1 MCHGSAIKHIC
12 FETSGS
18 FRVFSVKN
26 WNINIAVL
34 LGGDASARMSQLP
47 TRHSRRLEGQP
58 ASPQPDLP
66 ARMRRSRAQIPPV
79 ALSATDQSLRDGKA
93 LDEYFLLHMSL
104 NHGVFAPIYGGDPL
118 PHLSEQDAVTLR
130 QLFTDTAQF
139 FSDTQQSIDSLLSS
153 SPSYPLAPIL
163 ESPGSPDT
171 NISGSHSPIN
181 QPTLHSPRASYPV
194 SRSIS
199 ASSNWFGLG
208 PGFHL
213 QVIFERTPVLEDEA
227 ALTPPLALESP
238 LAQTPMNPQGLP
250 GRGSLAHL
258 RMRRAL
264 TPAVNPVPIL
274 AAIYVGFPF
283 HENHA
288 RRNFFQSG
296 LRVTSATPSVSD
308 LIHVIRQSSS
318 VLENICVDLHV
329 VPFHI
334 AWSRNMVEVHDLSYS
349 AVAHGYSEVVLE
361 PARHNATSRTTFNMH
376 HIPEETALFVLYIF
390 PVNIN
395 IPRAITAIPPLPRSI
410 QSSLPD
416 RRSRSR
422 TPAPAGII
430 SIPQFLTSMLKTHSA
445 LDQNFLEDGSRL
457 ANLLVP
463 RYGGAYLKIR
473 QALIIEDVWARA
485 QGIIPALTVHDVAAW
500 AGLKPTTYANNRT
513 FAIQARGTLQFL
525 RARANSDEM
534 LNQSDDVR
542 RKEADLVRFLGGCF
556 AEELLSEDWDAAESS
571 EDTLTI
577 GASHTSTVKQ
587 KIQPYKNLSSSY
599 RTQRFTIV

>member
-1 MCHGSAIKHIC
+1 
-12 FETSGS
+12 
-18 FRVFSVKN
+18 
-26 WNINIAVL
+26 
-34 LGGDASARMSQLP
+34 MSQLP

-79 ALSATDQSLRDGKA
+79 ALSATDQSLRDGA
-93 LDEYFLLHMSL
+93 ASPMEFEPTNQNVDVQNQILPRLVHFLPLRPHSL
-104 NHGVFAPIYGGDPL
+104 TIW
-118 PHLSEQDAVTLR
+118 
-130 QLFTDTAQF
+130 F

-208 PGFHL
+208 PAFSPPGDIREGNVPVP
-213 QVIFERTPVLEDEA
+213 QTPVLEDEA

-390 PVNIN
+390 PVGDHRHSSPPSIHS
-395 IPRAITAIPPLPRSI
+395 IVAPRPAFSVAYTRPRGDYQHPAVSHVHVKHTAHSTKT
-410 QSSLPD
+410 SSRMDLDWPTSLCPD
-416 RRSRSR
+416 
-422 TPAPAGII
+422 
-430 SIPQFLTSMLKTHSA
+430 M
-445 LDQNFLEDGSRL
+445 
-457 ANLLVP
+457 
-463 RYGGAYLKIR
+463 
-473 QALIIEDVWARA
+473 ALIIEDVWARA

-599 RTQRFTIV
+599 RTQRSTYNFSSIGVR

>member
-1 MCHGSAIKHIC
+1 
-12 FETSGS
+12 
-18 FRVFSVKN
+18 
-26 WNINIAVL
+26 
-34 LGGDASARMSQLP
+34 MSQLP

-79 ALSATDQSLRDGKA
+79 ALSATDQSLRDGA
-93 LDEYFLLHMSL
+93 ASPMEFEPTNQNVDVQNQILPRLVHFLPLRPHSL
-104 NHGVFAPIYGGDPL
+104 TIW
-118 PHLSEQDAVTLR
+118 
-130 QLFTDTAQF
+130 F

-181 QPTLHSPRASYPV
+181 QPTLRSPRASYPV

-208 PGFHL
+208 PAFSPPGDTREGNVPVP
-213 QVIFERTPVLEDEA
+213 QTPVLEDEA

-308 LIHVIRQSSS
+308 LIHLIRQSSS

-376 HIPEETALFVLYIF
+376 HIPEETPLFVLYIF

-430 SIPQFLTSMLKTHSA
+430 SIPQFLT
-445 LDQNFLEDGSRL
+445 
-457 ANLLVP
+457 
-463 RYGGAYLKIR
+463 YGGAYLKIR

-534 LNQSDDVR
+534 LNQSDDIR